1 MSKCIEELNKQREEH
16 ENAIKEI
23 DAKILEIQS
32 KVETPKYG
40 EKYYYVSD
48 VCIVKNVLWTDES
61 VDNRRFKCGNCFKT
75 YEEADNALFKQTL
88 RSKLERFN
96 LENGGSKIIYDC
108 KTRSYYIYYDY
119 EDKVIY
125 ANNHCVCSS
134 GELAVFST
142 REIAE
147 NAIEEF
153 KDDLI
158 KYFEFFAVKNNE

>member
-1 MSKCIEELNKQREEH
+1 MIKCIEELNKQRAEH

-40 EKYYYVSD
+40 ATYYYVSD
-48 VCIVKNVLWTDES
+48 LCIVKNVLWTNAD
-61 VDNRRFKCGNCFKT
+61 VDNRRFECGNCFKT

-108 KTRSYYIYYDY
+108 KRNNYYIYYDY
-119 EDKVIY
+119 EENVLYINSHY
-125 ANNHCVCSS
+125 VCNSD
-134 GELAVFST
+134 EFAVFSSK
-142 REIAE
+142 EIAE
-147 NAIEEF
+147 KAKEEF

-158 KYFEFFAVKNNE
+158 KCFKLFEDKNNE